1 MNGTWSI
8 EAMFVLLKVIWMVR
22 IKEGEM
28 KASLWWLYIAHSVFP
43 SVNIQAC
50 IHECWTGQWMC
61 IRDVCVN
68 KRTQWSK
75 NEVNIS
81 NQNHCGIGLSVW
93 FVPFSMGWMSFASQ
107 KVHGANLW
115 PSVWHTIVQFFFYLL
130 CWIWFSW
137 NVHRIDMRHWL
148 LILTMMSL
156 LCLILTSID
165 FVIFFF
171 SRCCFYLSLYF
182 LETLSLKLT
191 IPHSHHSAHFEIKVN
206 KVSFLLPFLTTAIN
220 NSFISILYW
229 LVHCVGLHQFNFN
242 VNYE

>member
-1 MNGTWSI
+1 MNVERGN
-8 EAMFVLLKVIWMVR
+8 ECVLGMFVSINVHNGPKMKSIFQIKITAGLDWAFGSFRSQWDECRLHLKKSMVPTY
-22 IKEGEM
+22 GH
-28 KASLWWLYIAHSVFP
+28 LYGIQSP
-43 SVNIQAC
+43 S
-50 IHECWTGQWMC
+50 
-61 IRDVCVN
+61 
-68 KRTQWSK
+68 
-75 NEVNIS
+75 
-81 NQNHCGIGLSVW
+81 
-93 FVPFSMGWMSFASQ
+93 
-107 KVHGANLW
+107 
-115 PSVWHTIVQFFFYLL
+115 FFYLL

-165 FVIFFF
+165 FVIFF
-171 SRCCFYLSLYF
+171 SLVVVF
-182 LETLSLKLT
+182 ICLCIFFETLSLKLT

>member
-1 MNGTWSI
+1 MVQKWSQYFKSKSLRDWIELLVRSVLNGMN
-8 EAMFVLLKVIWMVR
+8 VV
-22 IKEGEM
+22 
-28 KASLWWLYIAHSVFP
+28 
-43 SVNIQAC
+43 C
-50 IHECWTGQWMC
+50 ISKSPWCQLMAIC
-61 IRDVCVN
+61 MAYN
-68 KRTQWSK
+68 RT
-75 NEVNIS
+75 V
-81 NQNHCGIGLSVW
+81 
-93 FVPFSMGWMSFASQ
+93 
-107 KVHGANLW
+107 
-115 PSVWHTIVQFFFYLL
+115 FFYLL